1 MNLTSRV
8 CAVTSRVCG
17 TSVSIG
23 NRQEVTVPNR
33 PAHPAG
39 DIPGLSWTYFLGV
52 IITAGLRG
60 MQRPALVTTDE
71 KIRQRR
77 IKRQRHR
84 FPNMQRIIS
93 ATWRR
98 ESAVQDPVTHS
109 GPSHD
114 FAPDHFPTKKSDSAN
129 IRQMMLARVSWWE
142 VPAGHDPNF
151 RGNIFLPNTSSN
163 YLTSKRSGLLVV
175 VCSGLLPSREG
186 PSEVT
191 VGSQNKDSARL
202 PVRHSGYGQETALGR
217 RFAPRIPPSPPRV
230 DSTPRTDNSQ
240 LLSLPA

>member
-1 MNLTSRV
+1 M
-8 CAVTSRVCG
+8 A
-17 TSVSIG
+17 
-23 NRQEVTVPNR
+23 EVKVPNR

-52 IITAGLRG
+52 IITAGPRG

-84 FPNMQRIIS
+84 FPNMQRRIS
-93 ATWRR
+93 ATRRR

-114 FAPDHFPTKKSDSAN
+114 FAPEASQP
-129 IRQMMLARVSWWE
+129 RLALV
-142 VPAGHDPNF
+142 
-151 RGNIFLPNTSSN
+151 FLPNTSSN

-217 RFAPRIPPSPPRV
+217 RFAPRIPPSPPRRGGAWDFLSECGSGV
-230 DSTPRTDNSQ
+230 RLSRYINGARGTLVVIHQDNTDTAVRTVQ
-240 LLSLPA
+240 LSS